1 MGSAEPGGGCKHVP
15 ARVYNGPEV
24 VYLDGLACI
33 VEAAGGIKILEG
45 NHPHRYPTLRDT
57 ASWPEARRFLYAD
70 PLTVTLVDGGPDAL
84 VELIEHEYPHA
95 AEVATATNQLYYLSD
110 RILDDP
116 VVALLAT
123 VRAAEEHLAAG
134 ALDAEATRPTEE
146 ARTAWEQ
153 IRSHGPAAR

>member
-33 VEAAGGIKILEG
+33 VEAAGDIKILEG